1 MSARGRIM
9 SPGTSLAVQ
18 WLKHHTCTAKGMCSS
33 PGKGTEI
40 PTCWDQPKKGREM
53 NEDSDEELKTMKTG
67 VIFSP

>member
-40 PTCWDQPKKGREM
+40 PTCCLRQPKKGK
-53 NEDSDEELKTMKTG
+53 DCKTQKNVSTDAR
-67 VIFSP
+67 VLILHP